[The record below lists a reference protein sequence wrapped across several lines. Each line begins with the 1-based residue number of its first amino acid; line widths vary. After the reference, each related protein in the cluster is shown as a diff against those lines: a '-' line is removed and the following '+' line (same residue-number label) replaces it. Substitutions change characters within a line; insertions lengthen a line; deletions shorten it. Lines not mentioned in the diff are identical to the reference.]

1 MYEIPYHIRIGSFQ
15 TGIQM
20 IHQFFHRK
28 SCPCPEHPLTGP
40 RQQHGDR
47 RHNDYQNSKDANRY
61 FFSFSLFYTFTIF
74 AHFYTPYPV
83 FYGIV

>member
-15 TGIQM
+15 TWWYSDDTAVLPIVSPVHG
-20 IHQFFHRK
+20 
-28 SCPCPEHPLTGP
+28 PEHPLTGP
-40 RQQHGDR
+40 RQQHGD
-47 RHNDYQNSKDANRY
+47 HAA
-61 FFSFSLFYTFTIF
+61 FSLFYTFTIF